1 MSLEGVFRRR
11 RLPHWDVADAT
22 YFITTCLA
30 GSIPAA
36 GLKALHAYRDELDS
50 RPRPADL
57 STSDCEL
64 RKHKLVFKRLDEL
77 LDHEPAV
84 RHLAD
89 PQLAQIVHDALWFLA
104 GERYNLLAFVVMPS
118 HLHWVISPT
127 PAYCEAVS
135 SSSDSRTP
143 RERIMEERQR
153 VYRAAVQSEAGE
165 NRPFLAG

>member
-1 MSLEGVFRRR
+1 
-11 RLPHWDVADAT
+11 
-22 YFITTCLA
+22 
-30 GSIPAA
+30 
-36 GLKALHAYRDELDS
+36 
-50 RPRPADL
+50 
-57 STSDCEL
+57 
-64 RKHKLVFKRLDEL
+64 
-77 LDHEPAV
+77 V

-143 RERIMEERQR
+143 RERIMKSVKGYTARQC
-153 VYRAAVQSEAGE
+153 
-165 NRPFLAG
+165 NRKLGKTGRFWQDESFDHCVRDELELLRIIGMSSRIR

>member
-1 MSLEGVFRRR
+1 MSLEGIFRRR

-36 GLKALHAYRDELDS
+36 GLKALHVYRAELDS
-50 RPRPADL
+50 RPRPVDL
-57 STSDCEL
+57 SASNWEL

-84 RHLAD
+84 SHLAD
-89 PQLAQIVHDALWFLA
+89 PQLAQIVHDALWFFA

-127 PAYCEAVS
+127 PAYCDATA
-135 SSSDSRTP
+135 SRASRDTP
-143 RERIMEERQR
+143 RERIMKSVNGYNARQC
-153 VYRAAVQSEAGE
+153 
-165 NRPFLAG
+165 NLK